1 MLIIINIE
9 TNKKTILKGSAFIM
23 TYNNNNDENKNIYEA
38 SENSYSYSAEPEKT
52 EKPHKKG
59 GFLKAVAFVL
69 SLVIVGA
76 GSVQVY
82 KYAEKNPKVSVIGSD
97 SSDESESSDS
107 EVSSSDSKSESSAQS
122 VSAVSTDSNSLPSL
136 IDLAS
141 RKDAKSIPDIVDSAM
156 PSVVG
161 VSSTFEYTASSSMD
175 MWGFGGGNTSP
186 QTEEIKGTGTGI
198 VMTSDGYIV
207 TNAHVIYDTSEYN
220 CGEAK
225 TVSVVLSDETEYE
238 AKIMGYDVETDIAV
252 LKIDAKNL
260 TAAEFGNSDD
270 LKVGELVI
278 AIGNPLG
285 FELFGSV
292 TSGIVSATNREIT
305 VNEKQMKL
313 IQTDAAINSGNS
325 GGPLLNSCGQ
335 VIGINSAKMSS
346 SYGSASVEGLGFAIP
361 ITEAKTIIDDLIN
374 YGYVTGRPQ
383 IGIQTQDVSDTIS
396 RFYGIP
402 VGVYV
407 VSVSEGSSA
416 EFAGIKEGDVIIGA
430 EGQPVKNLEELN
442 EIKKQYKA
450 GDEIT
455 LTISRQGEDIEIN
468 LVLQEVTPDKD

>member
-1 MLIIINIE
+1 MI
-9 TNKKTILKGSAFIM
+9 
-23 TYNNNNDENKNIYEA
+23 YNNNNENENKDIYNA
-38 SENSYSYSAEPEKT
+38 PENSYSYSSDTENT
-52 EKPHKKG
+52 EKPHKKRS
-59 GFLKAVAFVL
+59 FLKAVAFIL

-82 KYAEKNPKVSVIGSD
+82 KYTEKNPKISTIEND
-97 SSDESESSDS
+97 SSEESENSEESEESESINAVGNTNPTS
-107 EVSSSDSKSESSAQS
+107 SESEQ
-122 VSAVSTDSNSLPSL
+122 LPSL

-141 RKDAKSIPDIVDSAM
+141 RKNAISVPDIVENSM

-161 VSSTFEYTASSSMD
+161 VSATFEYTQQSVD
-175 MWGFGGGNTSP
+175 IWGFGTPSN
-186 QTEEIKGTGTGI
+186 QTREIKGTGTGI
-198 VMTSDGYIV
+198 IMTDDGYII
-207 TNAHVIYDTSEYN
+207 TNAHVVYDTSEYN
-220 CGEAK
+220 CGDAK
-225 TVSVVLSDETEYE
+225 SVSVVLSDETEYE
-238 AKIMGYDVETDIAV
+238 AKVMGRDVETDIAV

-260 TAAEFGNSDD
+260 KAAEFGDSND

-292 TSGIVSATNREIT
+292 TSGIISAIDREIT

-335 VIGINSAKMSS
+335 VIGINSSKISS
-346 SYGSASVEGLGFAIP
+346 SYGSASIEGLGFAIP
-361 ITEAKTIIDDLIN
+361 ISEAKIIIDDLIN

-383 IGIQTQDVSDTIS
+383 IGIQTQNVSDTIS

-416 EFAGIKEGDVIIGA
+416 EFAGIKEGDVIIGIQG
-430 EGQPVKNLEELN
+430 EPVENLNELN
-442 EIKKQYKA
+442 EIKNKYKA
-450 GDEIT
+450 GDEIK
-455 LTISRQGEDIEIN
+455 LTISRQGESEDIEIS
-468 LVLQEVTPDKD
+468 LVLQEVTPDKE

>member
-1 MLIIINIE
+1 MI
-9 TNKKTILKGSAFIM
+9 
-23 TYNNNNDENKNIYEA
+23 YNNNNENENKDIYNA
-38 SENSYSYSAEPEKT
+38 PENSYSYSSDTENT
-52 EKPHKKG
+52 EKPHKKRS
-59 GFLKAVAFVL
+59 FLKAVAFIL

-82 KYAEKNPKVSVIGSD
+82 KYTEKNPKISTMEND
-97 SSDESESSDS
+97 SSEESENSEESEESESINAVGNTNPTS
-107 EVSSSDSKSESSAQS
+107 SESEQ
-122 VSAVSTDSNSLPSL
+122 LPSL

-141 RKDAKSIPDIVDSAM
+141 RKNAMSVPDIVENSM

-161 VSSTFEYTASSSMD
+161 VSATFEYTQQSVD
-175 MWGFGGGNTSP
+175 IWGFGTPSN
-186 QTEEIKGTGTGI
+186 QTREIKGTGTGI
-198 VMTSDGYIV
+198 IMTDDGYII
-207 TNAHVIYDTSEYN
+207 TNAHVVYDTSEYN
-220 CGEAK
+220 CGDAK
-225 TVSVVLSDETEYE
+225 SVSVVLSDETEYE
-238 AKIMGYDVETDIAV
+238 AKVMGRDVETDIAV

-260 TAAEFGNSDD
+260 KAAEFGDSND

-292 TSGIVSATNREIT
+292 TSGIISAIDREIT

-335 VIGINSAKMSS
+335 VIGINSSKISS
-346 SYGSASVEGLGFAIP
+346 SYGSASIEGLGFAIP
-361 ITEAKTIIDDLIN
+361 ISEAKIIIDDLIN

-383 IGIQTQDVSDTIS
+383 IGIQTQNVSDTIS

-416 EFAGIKEGDVIIGA
+416 EFAGIKEGDVIIGIQG
-430 EGQPVKNLEELN
+430 EPVENLNELN
-442 EIKKQYKA
+442 EIKNKYKA
-450 GDEIT
+450 GDEIK
-455 LTISRQGEDIEIN
+455 LTISRQGESEDIEIS
-468 LVLQEVTPDKD
+468 LVLQEVTPDKE

>member
-1 MLIIINIE
+1 
-9 TNKKTILKGSAFIM
+9 M

-38 SENSYSYSAEPEKT
+38 PENSYSYSAEPEKN
-52 EKPHKKG
+52 EKPRKNR

-82 KYAEKNPKVSVIGSD
+82 KYAEKNPKVSTMEDD
-97 SSDESESSDS
+97 SSEESESS
-107 EVSSSDSKSESSAQS
+107 EESKSESSAENINS
-122 VSAVSTDSNSLPSL
+122 LSSSNSEKLPSL

-141 RKDAKSIPDIVDSAM
+141 RKNAMSVPDIVENSM

-161 VSSTFEYTASSSMD
+161 VSSTFEYVSQTID
-175 MWGFGGGNTSP
+175 MWGFGTPSNQSK
-186 QTEEIKGTGTGI
+186 EIKGTGTGI
-198 VMTSDGYIV
+198 IMTDDGYII
-207 TNAHVIYDTSEYN
+207 TNAHVVYDTSEYN
-220 CGEAK
+220 CGAAK
-225 TVSVVLSDETEYE
+225 SVSVVLSDETEYE
-238 AKIMGYDVETDIAV
+238 AKVMGCDVETDIAV

-260 TAAEFGNSDD
+260 KAAEFGNSNDI
-270 LKVGELVI
+270 KVGELVI

-361 ITEAKTIIDDLIN
+361 ISEAKTIIDDLIN

-402 VGVYV
+402 VGVYI

-430 EGQPVKNLEELN
+430 QGEPVKNLEELN

-455 LTISRQGEDIEIN
+455 LTISRQGEDEDIEIT
-468 LVLQEVTPDKD
+468 LVLQEVTPDKE

>member
-1 MLIIINIE
+1 MI
-9 TNKKTILKGSAFIM
+9 
-23 TYNNNNDENKNIYEA
+23 YNNNNENENKDIYNA
-38 SENSYSYSAEPEKT
+38 PENSYSYSSDTENT
-52 EKPHKKG
+52 EKPHKKRS
-59 GFLKAVAFVL
+59 FLKAVAFIL

-82 KYAEKNPKVSVIGSD
+82 KYTEKNPKISTMEND
-97 SSDESESSDS
+97 SSEESENS
-107 EVSSSDSKSESSAQS
+107 EESEESPSVNAVGNTNPTSSESEQ
-122 VSAVSTDSNSLPSL
+122 LPSL

-141 RKDAKSIPDIVDSAM
+141 RKNAMSVPDIVENSM

-161 VSSTFEYTASSSMD
+161 VSATFEYTQQSID
-175 MWGFGGGNTSP
+175 IWGFGTPSN
-186 QTEEIKGTGTGI
+186 QTREIKGTGTGI
-198 VMTSDGYIV
+198 IMTDDGYII
-207 TNAHVIYDTSEYN
+207 TNAHVVYDTSEYN
-220 CGEAK
+220 CGDAK
-225 TVSVVLSDETEYE
+225 SVSVVLSDETEYE
-238 AKIMGYDVETDIAV
+238 AKVMGRDVETDIAV

-260 TAAEFGNSDD
+260 KAAEFGDSND

-292 TSGIVSATNREIT
+292 TSGIISAIDREIT

-335 VIGINSAKMSS
+335 VIGINSSKISS
-346 SYGSASVEGLGFAIP
+346 SYGSASIEGLGFAIP
-361 ITEAKTIIDDLIN
+361 ISEAKIIIDDLIN

-383 IGIQTQDVSDTIS
+383 IGIQTQNVSDTIS

-416 EFAGIKEGDVIIGA
+416 EFAGIKEGDVIIGIQG
-430 EGQPVKNLEELN
+430 EPVENLNELN
-442 EIKKQYKA
+442 EIKNKYKA
-450 GDEIT
+450 GDEIK
-455 LTISRQGEDIEIN
+455 LTISRQGESEDIEIS
-468 LVLQEVTPDKD
+468 LVLQEVTPDKE

>member
-1 MLIIINIE
+1 
-9 TNKKTILKGSAFIM
+9 M
-23 TYNNNNDENKNIYEA
+23 TYNNNDENKNIYEA
-38 SENSYSYSAEPEKT
+38 PENSYSYSAESEKS
-52 EKPHKKG
+52 EKPRKNR

-76 GSVQVY
+76 GSIQVY
-82 KYAEKNPKVSVIGSD
+82 KYAEKNPKISTIEDD
-97 SSDESESSDS
+97 SSEESESSENS
-107 EVSSSDSKSESSAQS
+107 EESESESSAES
-122 VSAVSTDSNSLPSL
+122 LNSLSSSSSEKLPSL

-141 RKDAKSIPDIVDSAM
+141 RKDAMSVPDIVENSM

-161 VSSTFEYTASSSMD
+161 VSSTFEYVSQTID
-175 MWGFGGGNTSP
+175 MWGFATPSNQSK
-186 QTEEIKGTGTGI
+186 EIKGTGTGI
-198 VMTSDGYIV
+198 IMTDDGYII
-207 TNAHVIYDTSEYN
+207 TNAHVVYDTSEYN
-220 CGEAK
+220 CGAAK
-225 TVSVVLSDETEYE
+225 SVSVVLSDETEYE
-238 AKIMGYDVETDIAV
+238 AKVMGCDVETDIAV

-260 TAAEFGNSDD
+260 KAAEFGNSNDI
-270 LKVGELVI
+270 KVGELVI

-361 ITEAKTIIDDLIN
+361 ISEAKTIIDDLIN

-383 IGIQTQDVSDTIS
+383 IGIQTQNVSDTIS

-416 EFAGIKEGDVIIGA
+416 EFAGIKAGDVIIGIQG
-430 EGQPVKNLEELN
+430 EPIENLNELN
-442 EIKKQYKA
+442 EIKNKYKA

-455 LTISRQGEDIEIN
+455 LTISRQGEPDDLEIS

>member
-1 MLIIINIE
+1 MADN
-9 TNKKTILKGSAFIM
+9 FF
-23 TYNNNNDENKNIYEA
+23 NNNNENENNIFEA
-38 SENSYSYSAEPEKT
+38 QENSYTYSPNSGNNEN
-52 EKPHKKG
+52 KPKKKKRPV
-59 GFLKAVAFVL
+59 LKALAFVL
-69 SLVIVGA
+69 SLVVVGA
-76 GSVQVY
+76 GSIQIY
-82 KYAEKNPKVSVIGSD
+82 KYSEKSPKVTTI
-97 SSDESESSDS
+97 DESTDESSESSSETDS
-107 EVSSSDSKSESSAQS
+107 TASESSSS
-122 VSAVSTDSNSLPSL
+122 VVTSLSSSTDDFPSL

-141 RKDAKSIPDIVDSAM
+141 RKDAMSIPDIVESAM

-161 VSSTFEYTASSSMD
+161 VSSTFEYTPQQSYD
-175 MWGFGGGNTSP
+175 MWGFGGGSQSS

-198 VMTSDGYIV
+198 IMSEDGYIV
-207 TNAHVIYDTSEYN
+207 TNAHVVYDTSDYD
-220 CGEAK
+220 CGAA
-225 TVSVVLSDETEYE
+225 TSVSVVLSDETEYD
-238 AKIMGYDVETDIAV
+238 ATVMGCDVETDIAV
-252 LKIDAKNL
+252 LKIDAKGL
-260 TAAEFGNSDD
+260 TAAEFGDSSD

-292 TSGIVSATNREIT
+292 TSGIVSAVDREIT
-305 VNEKQMKL
+305 VNEKQMTL

-346 SYGSASVEGLGFAIP
+346 SYYSESSIEGLGFAIP
-361 ITEAKTIIDDLIN
+361 ISEAKSIIDDLIN

-383 IGIQTQDVSDTIS
+383 IGIQTQDVSETIS

-416 EFAGIKEGDVIIGA
+416 QFAGIKEGDVIIGA
-430 EGQPVKNLEELN
+430 QGEAVTNLEELN

-455 LTISRQGEDIEIN
+455 LTISRQGEDIEIS
-468 LVLQEVTPDKD
+468 LVLQEVTPDED

>member
-1 MLIIINIE
+1 MI
-9 TNKKTILKGSAFIM
+9 
-23 TYNNNNDENKNIYEA
+23 YNNNNENENKDIYNA
-38 SENSYSYSAEPEKT
+38 PENSYSYSSDTENT
-52 EKPHKKG
+52 EKPHKKRS
-59 GFLKAVAFVL
+59 FLKAVAFIL

-82 KYAEKNPKVSVIGSD
+82 KYTEKNPKISTIEND
-97 SSDESESSDS
+97 SSEESENSEESEESESINTVGNTNPTS
-107 EVSSSDSKSESSAQS
+107 SESEQ
-122 VSAVSTDSNSLPSL
+122 LPSL

-141 RKDAKSIPDIVDSAM
+141 RKNAMSVPDIVENSM

-161 VSSTFEYTASSSMD
+161 VSATFEYTQQSID
-175 MWGFGGGNTSP
+175 IWGFGTPSN
-186 QTEEIKGTGTGI
+186 QTREIKGTGTGI
-198 VMTSDGYIV
+198 IMTDDGYII
-207 TNAHVIYDTSEYN
+207 TNAHVVYDTSEYN
-220 CGEAK
+220 CGDAK
-225 TVSVVLSDETEYE
+225 SVSVVLSDETEYE
-238 AKIMGYDVETDIAV
+238 AKVMGRDVETDIAV

-260 TAAEFGNSDD
+260 KAAEFGDSND

-292 TSGIVSATNREIT
+292 TSGIISAIDREIT

-335 VIGINSAKMSS
+335 VIGINSSKISS
-346 SYGSASVEGLGFAIP
+346 SYGSASIEGLGFAIP
-361 ITEAKTIIDDLIN
+361 ISEAKIIIDDLIN

-383 IGIQTQDVSDTIS
+383 IGIQTQNVSDTIS

-416 EFAGIKEGDVIIGA
+416 EFAGIKEGDVIIGIQG
-430 EGQPVKNLEELN
+430 EPVENLNELN
-442 EIKKQYKA
+442 EIKNKYKA
-450 GDEIT
+450 GDEIK
-455 LTISRQGEDIEIN
+455 LTISRQGESEDIEIS
-468 LVLQEVTPDKD
+468 LVLQEVTPDKE